1 MSTATDLRGRRQAC
15 RWGGLLL
22 AFMLAPA
29 AAQYIQIP
37 DFRKP
42 APSASSRPAEPCNSC
57 GVIRAIRETQS
68 RRPVTVPQGLQN
80 PSTMSGGTDSSVL
93 VGAVVAIPM
102 SEGNDQAFVG
112 GLGTPEMRARFT
124 ESNYEITVLL
134 DNGAYAVAQRRDGA
148 LFKVGDRV
156 RMRGIEI
163 ERLSP

>member
-1 MSTATDLRGRRQAC
+1 MTMATGSRGTRQC
-15 RWGGLLL
+15 RWSGLLL
-22 AFMLAPA
+22 ALVLMPA

-37 DFRKP
+37 DFSKTV
-42 APSASSRPAEPCNSC
+42 PSVSSRPAEPCNNC

-68 RRPVTVPQGLQN
+68 QRPVTVPQGLQN
-80 PSTMSGGTDSSVL
+80 PSTMSGGADTPVL

-102 SEGNDQAFVG
+102 SEGNDQTFVG

-156 RMRGIEI
+156 RMRGIEL
-163 ERLSP
+163 ERLTP

>member
-1 MSTATDLRGRRQAC
+1 MTMATDSRGTRQC

-22 AFMLAPA
+22 ALVLMPA

-37 DFRKP
+37 DFRKTV
-42 APSASSRPAEPCNSC
+42 PSVSSRPAEPCNNC

-68 RRPVTVPQGLQN
+68 QRPVTVPQGLQN
-80 PSTMSGGTDSSVL
+80 PSTMSGGADTSVL

-102 SEGNDQAFVG
+102 SEGSDQAFVG

-156 RMRGIEI
+156 RMRGIEL
-163 ERLSP
+163 ERLTP